1 MRGTCS
7 QSSAF
12 IRPIVALA
20 SAGFAPYIAVMSEA
34 LYNTQ
39 ILRLAASTADA
50 TRLSS
55 PQGSAVKVSPVCG
68 SKVTADIDLGAAGQ
82 IVRHG
87 QEVRACAL
95 GQAAAALVG
104 ATIVGTDLAAL
115 QAARAELADWL
126 AGRTETVPGWPGI
139 AVFAPAR
146 PHRAR
151 HPSILLAFDAAIEAA
166 QVAAGAAAA

>member
-1 MRGTCS
+1 
-7 QSSAF
+7 
-12 IRPIVALA
+12 
-20 SAGFAPYIAVMSEA
+20 MSET
-34 LYNTQ
+34 LYNTR
-39 ILRLAASTADA
+39 ILRLAASTATA
-50 TRLSS
+50 ARLEA

-68 SKVTADIDLGAAGQ
+68 SKVTADIDLGRAGQ
-82 IVRHG
+82 VVRHG

-104 ATIVGTDLAAL
+104 AGIVGTDVAAL

-126 AGRTETVPGWPGI
+126 AGRTEAVPAWPGME
-139 AVFAPAR
+139 VFAPAR

-166 QVAAGAAAA
+166 AIAARAPVA

>member
-1 MRGTCS
+1 
-7 QSSAF
+7 
-12 IRPIVALA
+12 
-20 SAGFAPYIAVMSEA
+20 MSDT

-39 ILRLAASTADA
+39 ILRLAASTATAARLDA
-50 TRLSS
+50 

-68 SKVTADIDLGAAGQ
+68 SKVTADIDLAANGQ
-82 IVRHG
+82 IARHG

-104 ATIVGTDLAAL
+104 AAIIGTDTAAL

-126 AGRTETVPGWPGI
+126 AARTETPPAWPGM

-151 HPSILLAFDAAIEAA
+151 HASILLAFDAAIAAA
-166 QVAAGAAAA
+166 QAAARVTAPAIPA

>member
-1 MRGTCS
+1 
-7 QSSAF
+7 
-12 IRPIVALA
+12 
-20 SAGFAPYIAVMSEA
+20 MSEQ

-50 TRLSS
+50 VRLHA

-68 SKVTADIDLGAAGQ
+68 SKVTADIDLDAAGY

-95 GQAAAALVG
+95 GQAAAALVAADIIGKNG
-104 ATIVGTDLAAL
+104 AGLN
-115 QAARAELADWL
+115 AARAALADWL
-126 AGRTETVPGWPGI
+126 AGRSDRVPQWPGMD
-139 AVFAPAR
+139 VFAPAR

-151 HPSILLAFDAAIEAA
+151 HASILLAFDAAI
-166 QVAAGAAAA
+166 AAAAQAATTACAA

>member
-1 MRGTCS
+1 
-7 QSSAF
+7 
-12 IRPIVALA
+12 
-20 SAGFAPYIAVMSEA
+20 MSDA

-50 TRLSS
+50 ARLVG
-55 PQGSAVKVSPVCG
+55 PHGTATKVSPVCG
-68 SKVTADIDLGAAGQ
+68 SKVTADIDLDDSGTVIA
-82 IVRHG
+82 HG

-104 ATIVGTDLAAL
+104 AAIIGQDRPRLI
-115 QAARAELADWL
+115 AARARVADWL
-126 AGRTETVPGWPGI
+126 AGRTDAVPDWPGV

-151 HPSILLAFDAAIEAA
+151 HASILLAFDAAIAAAEAA
-166 QVAAGAAAA
+166 TLVHTG

>member
-1 MRGTCS
+1 
-7 QSSAF
+7 
-12 IRPIVALA
+12 
-20 SAGFAPYIAVMSEA
+20 MSET

-39 ILRLAASTADA
+39 ILRLAAATADA
-50 TRLSS
+50 VRLTD

-68 SKVTADIDLGAAGQ
+68 SKVTADVDLDAGGR

-95 GQAAAALVG
+95 GQAAATLVG
-104 ATIVGTDLAAL
+104 GDIIGKDAEAL
-115 QAARAELADWL
+115 ARARGEVADWL
-126 AGRTETVPGWPGI
+126 AGRTETPPAWPGM

-151 HPSILLAFDAAIEAA
+151 HPSILLSLDAAIAATEAA
-166 QVAAGAAAA
+166 ALARAA